1 MAMVTVSPN
10 FEVEIPEEL
19 REKLAL
25 KPGEQLDIYE
35 FDGVIRISRPS
46 SIKELRGMVKG
57 MRWDDYRDRRDRF

>member
-1 MAMVTVSPN
+1 MAIVTVSPN